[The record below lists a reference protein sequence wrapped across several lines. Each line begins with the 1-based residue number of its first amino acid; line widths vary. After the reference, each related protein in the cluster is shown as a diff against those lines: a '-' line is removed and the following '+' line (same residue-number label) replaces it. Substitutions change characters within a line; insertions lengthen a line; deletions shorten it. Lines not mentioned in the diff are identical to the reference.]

1 MDVLLVSL
9 ASALAGF
16 IDAIVG
22 GGGLVLVPALFATY
36 PLAHPATLLGNNKSA
51 SVWGTSWSTWQY
63 SRRIDLR
70 WSAVVPGAGA
80 ALIGAWLGAWAVTA
94 IDPTFL
100 RRALPVVLLLVL
112 IYTLARK
119 DMGREHAPRW
129 VGRTEASAFAVLG
142 LVLGFYDGF
151 FGPGTGSFLVFA
163 LVRVLG
169 YDFLNASAHAK
180 VLNTASNLAALLLF
194 ALKGHVWWHIAF
206 YLAVANVMGSWLGT
220 RLALKHGAGFV
231 RWVFVLVV
239 SALIVKTG
247 WDAFIR

>member
-36 PLAHPATLLGNNKSA
+36 PLAHPASLLGNNKSA

-70 WSAVVPGAGA
+70 WSSVGPGAGA
-80 ALIGAWLGAWAVTA
+80 ALIGAWLGAWAVTE
-94 IDPTFL
+94 IDPAFL
-100 RRALPVVLLLVL
+100 RCFFFNDTATTE
-112 IYTLARK
+112 IYTLVRK

-129 VGRTEASAFAVLG
+129 TGRTEAGAFAVLG

-194 ALKGHVWWHIAF
+194 TLKGHVWWHIAF
-206 YLAVANVMGSWLGT
+206 YLAVANVLGSWLGT

-239 SALIVKTG
+239 TALIAKTS

>member
-1 MDVLLVSL
+1 
-9 ASALAGF
+9 
-16 IDAIVG
+16 
-22 GGGLVLVPALFATY
+22 
-36 PLAHPATLLGNNKSA
+36 
-51 SVWGTSWSTWQY
+51 
-63 SRRIDLR
+63 
-70 WSAVVPGAGA
+70 
-80 ALIGAWLGAWAVTA
+80 VTE

-100 RRALPVVLLLVL
+100 RRALPLVLLAVL

-129 VGRTEASAFAVLG
+129 SGRTEASAFSVLG

-194 ALKGHVWWHIAF
+194 TLKGHVWWHIAF
-206 YLAVANVMGSWLGT
+206 YLAVANVLGSWLGT
-220 RLALKHGAGFV
+220 RMALKHGAGFV

-239 SALIVKTG
+239 TALIAKTG

>member
-1 MDVLLVSL
+1 MDVLLVSV
-9 ASALAGF
+9 AAALAGF

-80 ALIGAWLGAWAVTA
+80 ALIGAWLGAWSVTV

-119 DMGREHAPRW
+119 DMGREHAPR
-129 VGRTEASAFAVLG
+129 
-142 LVLGFYDGF
+142 
-151 FGPGTGSFLVFA
+151 
-163 LVRVLG
+163 
-169 YDFLNASAHAK
+169 
-180 VLNTASNLAALLLF
+180 
-194 ALKGHVWWHIAF
+194 
-206 YLAVANVMGSWLGT
+206 
-220 RLALKHGAGFV
+220 
-231 RWVFVLVV
+231 
-239 SALIVKTG
+239 
-247 WDAFIR
+247 

>member
-36 PLAHPATLLGNNKSA
+36 PLAHPASLLGNNKSA

-70 WSAVVPGAGA
+70 WSAVGPGAGA
-80 ALIGAWLGAWAVTA
+80 ALIGAWLGAWAVTE
-94 IDPTFL
+94 IDPAFL

-129 VGRTEASAFAVLG
+129 AGRTEASAFCST
-142 LVLGFYDGF
+142 GF
-151 FGPGTGSFLVFA
+151 
-163 LVRVLG
+163 
-169 YDFLNASAHAK
+169 
-180 VLNTASNLAALLLF
+180 
-194 ALKGHVWWHIAF
+194 
-206 YLAVANVMGSWLGT
+206 
-220 RLALKHGAGFV
+220 GAGFL
-231 RWVFVLVV
+231 RWFFWPRDWQFFGVCPGARIGL
-239 SALIVKTG
+239 
-247 WDAFIR
+247 